1 MKSTKKK
8 KNTYV
13 VNLDTT
19 LCPLELF
26 CLCENT
32 PMAVV
37 TLNGEKL
44 QENTNWNGSMLF
56 PNPPATTMVNM
67 YKQLKPIMGKK
78 LASTIIEYH
87 DKETKE
93 PITFLFPT
101 NEISTSYKSLEELK
115 QRLNHA
121 TRQDLERQANI
132 REKYLNML
140 SMKNE
145 EKTR

>member
-26 CLCENT
+26 CLCKNT

-115 QRLNHA
+115 PVCPVFLSSPSVIIGYRRGIGRPN
-121 TRQDLERQANI
+121 RQLFDHR
-132 REKYLNML
+132 
-140 SMKNE
+140 
-145 EKTR
+145 